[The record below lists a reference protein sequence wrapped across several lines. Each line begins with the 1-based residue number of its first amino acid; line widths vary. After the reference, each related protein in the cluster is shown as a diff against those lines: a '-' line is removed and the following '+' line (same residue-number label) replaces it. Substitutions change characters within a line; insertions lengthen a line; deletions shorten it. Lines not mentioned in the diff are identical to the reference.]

1 MHSISY
7 EERKM
12 VVIIL
17 HRMRVANKCD
27 IRRLT
32 QPEPREETFNKGK
45 MNYLCFYLISVTI
58 LFLFFYQRWFGR
70 QRHQPTLCLSD
81 LLEGK
86 NDCL

>member
-58 LFLFFYQRWFGR
+58 LFFVFLSTLVLTAKTSANSLFIRLVG
-70 QRHQPTLCLSD
+70 
-81 LLEGK
+81 GK
-86 NDCL
+86 K